1 VLPKLDR
8 ARQPSVFAVGR
19 RELPQDYPTRRSEE
33 DVDVRT
39 ILLVEDNPDDELL
52 TRRALRRIETVPH
65 DVAVVRDGV
74 AALEYLHG
82 SGESGE
88 APAKLPDLVLLDLK
102 MPKLS
107 GLEVLQ
113 RLRSHERT
121 RDLPV
126 VVFTS
131 SSEERDLRSS
141 YDMGANAYVRKP
153 VDFAEFCEAV
163 ARLGQFWLV
172 TNEPPQ
178 RS

>member
-1 VLPKLDR
+1 M
-8 ARQPSVFAVGR
+8 
-19 RELPQDYPTRRSEE
+19 
-33 DVDVRT
+33 RT
-39 ILLVEDNPDDELL
+39 ILLIEDNPDDELL
-52 TRRALRRIETVPH
+52 TRRALRRIEKVPH
-65 DVAVVRDGV
+65 DVVVVRDGV

-82 SGESGE
+82 SSESGE

-121 RDLPV
+121 CDLPV

-153 VDFAEFCEAV
+153 VDFAEFAEAV
-163 ARLGQFWLV
+163 RKLGLFWLLV
-172 TNEPPQ
+172 NESPPPI
-178 RS
+178 RGAGT

>member
-1 VLPKLDR
+1 M
-8 ARQPSVFAVGR
+8 
-19 RELPQDYPTRRSEE
+19 
-33 DVDVRT
+33 RT

-65 DVAVVRDGV
+65 DVVVVRDGV

-82 SGESGE
+82 SDASGD

-153 VDFAEFCEAV
+153 VDFAEFCDAV
-163 ARLGQFWLV
+163 ARLGHFWLV

>member
-1 VLPKLDR
+1 M
-8 ARQPSVFAVGR
+8 
-19 RELPQDYPTRRSEE
+19 
-33 DVDVRT
+33 DVRT

-74 AALEYLHG
+74 AALEYLLG
-82 SGESGE
+82 DSASGEP
-88 APAKLPDLVLLDLK
+88 PAKLPDLVLLDLK
-102 MPKLS
+102 MPKLG

-153 VDFAEFCEAV
+153 VDFAEFCDAV

-172 TNEPPQ
+172 TNEPPL
-178 RS
+178 RT